1 MYSVSNDYL
10 DKITSSSREVSW
22 YGSIKLASG
31 TIVTFDTSNIASG
44 GLSVNYDVSSDENP
58 SIGNA
63 FAGELRLNLYTDI
76 DRYSLYGAQV
86 TAYFR
91 LYLTENTY
99 EDVPLGV
106 FYITEAERTT
116 NMVSIVAYD
125 GMTKL
130 DSVKVAEDKSGSYP
144 YEWIKAVVE
153 RGGLQLGNTSA
164 EIGAMP
170 NGNEQITF
178 TQNSDPITS
187 MSCRDALG
195 YLSAVVCANAFIGR
209 DGKVYIKGYDD
220 AEVATIGADG
230 RFSSSI
236 ADYTTRYTAV
246 SLTISSTNATE
257 YYAEATDD
265 GLTFA
270 LGTNP
275 FLQSGS
281 SAEHETVCRNIL
293 NGLSVIEYVPF
304 SMGLPVRPEL
314 DIMDVLMLTGN
325 QATSSIGAITSLDFS
340 SSGSMNV
347 ECTGANPLFMGVKTK
362 AEKTIQQI
370 NNTVAKEI
378 NQMSVVQNSS
388 SVTCGE
394 NTETSILTYNFEV
407 TQEENTTM
415 VDVSVVMTSS
425 ASETEVDDVYTLSDI
440 VAHLSFYVDGSEISV
455 YSPEF
460 IVDEGKDTMTFN
472 YSLSG
477 LSVGAHQFDVR
488 LTVDGG
494 SGSIAV
500 GDVHEMLWGY
510 GITFEVYVKSIAVT
524 SLPDI
529 TTVFVGQNLDFAG
542 LEVDAVYNNG
552 LSADVTAQST
562 YYPTEGTQV
571 SEDDIGTYPISV
583 SWNGSDGYFDTEF
596 DMEVRSLYQVLR
608 QNDNHYLW
616 SSSGSSIDTEMYYR
630 EINGQVYAFSEKT
643 TWASTSSFGI
653 ALKHLPV
660 SFDADMRP
668 STPFYIY
675 ESDITEYF
683 SYSGY
688 YASKYAAILVS
699 RYWVGDKW
707 FAFPTEKLVPSAGT
721 VNPVS
726 CYDPLTDTATDVPV
740 TITADGISALTNST
754 IKSLT
759 LHTDGY
765 KDMLQSG
772 AYICFPY
779 VSYSYTDAGSTVYGN
794 GQAYMELN
802 DSGITLRIIPNAYT
816 ARKRGAGYWVG
827 MNHYENN
834 NNLLFSWDSASKTMT
849 VWEWTFDTT
858 NLIQY
863 TAKYTMTFADAPTNY
878 NESRFSFL
886 YYGGNKEYYE
896 ISALFS
902 SGNFYWMYGATDGE
916 DFELDESLTPGVWF
930 APQGVYIYMELDSS
944 QFTKV
949 WLHYSKDLMT
959 WKKALALMPSSEV
972 ALSIAKFPDFA
983 YGEYLLTHTYGGV
996 GIDDLNRATTIVF
1009 EEDIS

>member
-31 TIVTFDTSNIASG
+31 TIVSFDTSNIASG

-76 DRYSLYGAQV
+76 DRYSLYGAEV

-106 FYITEAERTT
+106 FYISEAERTS

-178 TQNSDPITS
+178 TQNSEPITS

-257 YYAEATDD
+257 YYAESTDD

-281 SAEHETVCRNIL
+281 SAEHEIVCRSIL
-293 NGLSVIEYVPF
+293 SGLSVIEYVPY
-304 SMGLPVRPEL
+304 SVGLPVRPEL

-347 ECTGANPLFMGVKTK
+347 ECTGSNPRLMGIKTK
-362 AEKTIQQI
+362 TEKAIDQIQ
-370 NNTVAKEI
+370 NTVAKEI

-388 SVTCGE
+388 AVTCGE

-415 VDVSVVMTSS
+415 VDVSVVMTSN
-425 ASETEVDDVYTLSDI
+425 ASETEVNDVYTLSDI
-440 VAHLSFYVDGSEISV
+440 VAHLSFYVDGSEVNV
-455 YSPEF
+455 YAPEF

-488 LTVDGG
+488 LEMDGG

-510 GITFEVYVKSIAVT
+510 GITFEVYLKNVLLR
-524 SLPDI
+524 SLPYN
-529 TTVFVGQNLDFAG
+529 TVYMLNSNIDYTG
-542 LEVDAVYNNG
+542 LEIVGAYNNG
-552 LSADVTAQST
+552 TTQDITADCEITPA
-562 YYPTEGTQV
+562 
-571 SEDDIGTYPISV
+571 DGTY
-583 SWNGSDGYFDTEF
+583 TEHSGAF
-596 DMEVRSLYQVLR
+596 EVVAKYVEE
-608 QNDNHYLW
+608 QNEY
-616 SSSGSSIDTEMYYR
+616 E
-630 EINGQVYAFSEKT
+630 
-643 TWASTSSFGI
+643 
-653 ALKHLPV
+653 V
-660 SFDADMRP
+660 SFDALVVSGCFFNENTFKAGMLQTGICVMDDEGNVSSVASLQSITNDHEYINLITSGSDAKKFRFIRNGLASQQYTLTKADGTLTSLGYCGIPGGFVYQYKVESKKYRLVKVIGDYELGVVSEEVLMEINRTDTDYGFIYGTFSQYGVYTGHIIYGFGNHTVTVPNGDSVRTCGFIDTRTGEYRDTDFPISTWPGMVCMDDGSLYALLPYKQDTYPDPTQILVGFYAWLADGTEIKIDMTSDFNLMCHGNTGAATGILRYDEENDCLVAYAISREATGQGYNFKAMKGFVLDLHGNIEREITIP
-668 STPFYIY
+668 EYI
-675 ESDITEYF
+675 DIP
-683 SYSGY
+683 
-688 YASKYAAILVS
+688 YASGLTDATKVRLALNGSTAQTGVVDGINYYPHWDSQRLL
-699 RYWVGDKW
+699 
-707 FAFPTEKLVPSAGT
+707 FTEANYFNSEGKNSPMKNIMVNIPCVPSQ
-721 VNPVS
+721 
-726 CYDPLTDTATDVPV
+726 
-740 TITADGISALTNST
+740 TNER
-754 IKSLT
+754 IVVIDSL
-759 LHTDGY
+759 Y
-765 KDMLQSG
+765 W
-772 AYICFPY
+772 
-779 VSYSYTDAGSTVYGN
+779 
-794 GQAYMELN
+794 E
-802 DSGITLRIIPNAYT
+802 DSPN
-816 ARKRGAGYWVG
+816 
-827 MNHYENN
+827 
-834 NNLLFSWDSASKTMT
+834 
-849 VWEWTFDTT
+849 
-858 NLIQY
+858 
-863 TAKYTMTFADAPTNY
+863 
-878 NESRFSFL
+878 
-886 YYGGNKEYYE
+886 
-896 ISALFS
+896 
-902 SGNFYWMYGATDGE
+902 
-916 DFELDESLTPGVWF
+916 
-930 APQGVYIYMELDSS
+930 
-944 QFTKV
+944 
-949 WLHYSKDLMT
+949 
-959 WKKALALMPSSEV
+959 
-972 ALSIAKFPDFA
+972 SI
-983 YGEYLLTHTYGGV
+983 V
-996 GIDDLNRATTIVF
+996 RATV
-1009 EEDIS
+1009 